1 MPNISYV
8 KENPMLDRE
17 SSLRLNLLR
26 FPLIVG
32 VVFIHAYSNIA
43 GFADGEIGVSQ
54 PNFIADFV
62 RNFISQG
69 VARIAVPLFFLMSG
83 YLFFAGFEWSKE
95 SYVLKLKSRTKTLL
109 IPFLFWNITTLI
121 VIALA
126 QTIPITKIFYS
137 GNNPLIITFSAFD
150 YFNAI
155 FGFTRI
161 PIAYQFWFIRDLIIL
176 VLFAP
181 VINVVNKFAPLPFL
195 GLVLFYWLMGG
206 WPVYVPS
213 SEALLFFSVGAYLG
227 STKKSLFY
235 LDDFGLIVIGLYL
248 AVVTID
254 AITINQLFNPYLHK
268 FGIVLGVSGAL
279 FSTKLVAQ
287 NEKLKLLIVRLSG
300 VSFFVYAVHEP
311 LLTTLKKLSYKMLL
325 PESSFTILFL
335 YFLIPTIT
343 IAFAIVAYRG
353 LARVAPR
360 FVSIVTGGR

>member
-1 MPNISYV
+1 
-8 KENPMLDRE
+8 MLDRE
-17 SSLRLNLLR
+17 ASLRLNLMR

-32 VVFIHAYSNIA
+32 VVFIHAYSNTV
-43 GFADGEIGVSQ
+43 GFAGGEIGVSQ
-54 PNFIADFV
+54 PNFIVDFV

-69 VARIAVPLFFLMSG
+69 VARIAVPLFFLTSG

-95 SYVLKLKSRTKTLL
+95 RYALKLKSRTKTLL

-126 QTIPITKIFYS
+126 QTIPATQTFFS
-137 GNNPLIITFSAFD
+137 GNSPLISTFNVFD

-155 FGFTRI
+155 FGFTRP

-176 VLFAP
+176 VLLVP
-181 VINVVNKFAPLPFL
+181 VINVVIKFVPLPFL
-195 GLVLFYWLMGG
+195 GVVLFYWLIGS
-206 WPVYVPS
+206 WPVSAPS

-227 STKKSLFY
+227 SAKKSLFY
-235 LDDFGLIVIGLYL
+235 FDDFGLIIVGLYL
-248 AVVTID
+248 AIVTID
-254 AITINQLFNPYLHK
+254 TITVSQWFNPYLHK
-268 FGIVLGVSGAL
+268 IGIVLGVSGAL

-287 NEKLKLLIVRLSG
+287 NEKIKFLIARLSG
-300 VSFFVYAVHEP
+300 VSFFVYAFHEP
-311 LLTTLKKLSYKMLL
+311 LLTILRKVSYKMTL

-343 IAFAIVAYRG
+343 IIFSIVAYRG
-353 LARVAPR
+353 LACVAPK

>member
-1 MPNISYV
+1 
-8 KENPMLDRE
+8 MLDRE

-32 VVFIHAYSNIA
+32 VVFIHAYSSKA
-43 GFADGEIGVSQ
+43 GFAGGEIGVSQ

-62 RNFISQG
+62 RNFVSQG

-95 SYVLKLKSRTKTLL
+95 SYVLKLKSRIKTLL
-109 IPFLFWNITTLI
+109 IPFLFWNVTTLT

-126 QTIPITKIFYS
+126 QAIPATKIFFS
-137 GNNPLIITFSAFD
+137 GNNPLITTFSIFD
-150 YFNAI
+150 YFNSI
-155 FGFTRI
+155 IGFTRS

-181 VINVVNKFAPLPFL
+181 VINFVVRFVPLPFL
-195 GLVLFYWLMGG
+195 GLVLFYWLIGG
-206 WPVYVPS
+206 WPVSAPS

-235 LDDFGLIVIGLYL
+235 FDNFGLIIVGSYL
-248 AVVTID
+248 AIVIID
-254 AITINQLFNPYLHK
+254 TITINQLFNPYLHK
-268 FGIVLGVSGAL
+268 IGIVLGVSSAL
-279 FSTKLVAQ
+279 FLTKHVAQ
-287 NEKLKLLIVRLSG
+287 NEKLKSLIIRLSG

-311 LLTTLKKLSYKMLL
+311 LLTILKKISYKMLL
-325 PESSFTILFL
+325 PESSFTVLFL

-343 IAFAIVAYRG
+343 ITFAVVAYRG
-353 LARVAPR
+353 LARVAPK

>member
-1 MPNISYV
+1 
-8 KENPMLDRE
+8 MLDRE

-32 VVFIHAYSNIA
+32 VVFIHAYSSTV

-54 PNFIADFV
+54 SNFIVDFV
-62 RNFISQG
+62 RSFISQG

-83 YLFFAGFEWSKE
+83 YLFFVGFEWSKE
-95 SYVLKLKSRTKTLL
+95 SYVLKLKNRTKTLL

-121 VIALA
+121 IIALA
-126 QTIPITKIFYS
+126 QTIPATKIFFS
-137 GNNPLIITFSAFD
+137 GNNPLITTFSVFD

-155 FGFTRI
+155 IGFTRS

-181 VINVVNKFAPLPFL
+181 VINVVIRFAPLPFL
-195 GLVLFYWLMGG
+195 GLVLFCWLIGG
-206 WPVYVPS
+206 WSVYVPS
-213 SEALLFFSVGAYLG
+213 SDALLFFSIGAYLG
-227 STKKSLFY
+227 LTKKSLFY
-235 LDDFGLIVIGLYL
+235 LDNYGLMVVGLYL
-248 AVVTID
+248 AVVTVD
-254 AITINQLFNPYLHK
+254 TITINQLFNPYLHK
-268 FGIVLGVSGAL
+268 IGIVLGISAVL

-287 NEKLKLLIVRLSG
+287 NEKLKLLILRLSG

-311 LLTTLKKLSYKMLL
+311 LLTILRKISYKILL

-343 IAFAIVAYRG
+343 ITFAVVAYRG
-353 LARVAPR
+353 LARVAPK

>member
-1 MPNISYV
+1 
-8 KENPMLDRE
+8 MLDRE

-32 VVFIHAYSNIA
+32 VVFIHAYSSTA
-43 GFADGEIGVSQ
+43 GFAGGEIGVSQ

-126 QTIPITKIFYS
+126 QTIPATKIFFS
-137 GNNPLIITFSAFD
+137 GNDPLITTFSIFD

-155 FGFTRI
+155 IGFTRI

-181 VINVVNKFAPLPFL
+181 MINVVIRFAPLSFL
-195 GLVLFYWLMGG
+195 GLILFYWLIGA
-206 WPVYVPS
+206 WPVSAPS

-235 LDDFGLIVIGLYL
+235 LDNFGLMIVSLYL
-248 AVVTID
+248 AVVVID
-254 AITINQLFNPYLHK
+254 TITINQLFNPYLHK
-268 FGIVLGVSGAL
+268 IGIVLGVSSAL
-279 FSTKLVAQ
+279 FLTKHVSH
-287 NEKLKLLIVRLSG
+287 NEKLKSLIMRLSG

-311 LLTTLKKLSYKMLL
+311 LLTILKKVSYKMLL
-325 PESSFTILFL
+325 PESSFTVLFL

-343 IAFAIVAYRG
+343 ITFAVVAYRG
-353 LARVAPR
+353 LVRVAPK